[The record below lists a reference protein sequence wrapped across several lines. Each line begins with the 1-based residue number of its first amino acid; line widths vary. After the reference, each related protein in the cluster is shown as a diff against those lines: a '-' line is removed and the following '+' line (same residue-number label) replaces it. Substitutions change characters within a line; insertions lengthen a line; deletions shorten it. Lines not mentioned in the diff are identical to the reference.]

1 MSEPQVPDP
10 AASPSEL
17 PAGSIP
23 PDPLLGSDSF
33 IDPGRT
39 DAGAESPEYQ
49 KHEHTPNVEFAPG
62 VVIAAEPI
70 SMLRPGE
77 SSVEEPPRS
86 VRRRNPEEMAKRPS
100 WLPED
105 WKIDLKVRSSGAS
118 AGLIDRVSVLSI
130 SIANI
135 SWFRNLLAMLLD
147 PPKRL
152 ILRPSNLSFIA
163 WEWELK
169 FEARSPGG
177 YAGKVDKYYVEPTGQ
192 RKFRSKN
199 EVLHFL
205 ETGNKKKRKPTSEAD
220 AAPSEQK
227 KSSTKR
233 KKPEAVKS
241 DIKHPEY
248 ANGVKTDTRQE
259 I

>member
-118 AGLIDRVSVLSI
+118 AGLIDR
-130 SIANI
+130 
-135 SWFRNLLAMLLD
+135 
-147 PPKRL
+147 
-152 ILRPSNLSFIA
+152 
-163 WEWELK
+163 
-169 FEARSPGG
+169 
-177 YAGKVDKYYVEPTGQ
+177 YYVEPTGQ

-220 AAPSEQK
+220 AAVGKNIIPSEQK

>member
-118 AGLIDRVSVLSI
+118 AGLIDR
-130 SIANI
+130 
-135 SWFRNLLAMLLD
+135 
-147 PPKRL
+147 
-152 ILRPSNLSFIA
+152 
-163 WEWELK
+163 EWELK

-192 RKFRSKN
+192 RKFRSRMRCFTFWRQEIKR
-199 EVLHFL
+199 
-205 ETGNKKKRKPTSEAD
+205 RKPTSEAD
-220 AAPSEQK
+220 AAVVFTLTGKTVDIIFRRSDKTTNIGKPCNQTNA
-227 KSSTKR
+227 STF
-233 KKPEAVKS
+233 PE
-241 DIKHPEY
+241 
-248 ANGVKTDTRQE
+248 TT
-259 I
+259 